1 MLYTHEEYEQIIDEL
16 RQEIKELRQ
25 VNKDL
30 SLTLLKEMKRSV
42 EKLIK

>member
-1 MLYTHEEYEQIIDEL
+1 MIEEYEQIIEEL
-16 RQEIKELRQ
+16 QQEIKELRQ

-30 SLTLLKEMKRSV
+30 SLALLKEMKRSV

>member
-1 MLYTHEEYEQIIDEL
+1 MIEEYEQRIEEL
-16 RQEIKELRQ
+16 QQEINELRQ

-30 SLTLLKEMKRSV
+30 SLALMEEMKRSI